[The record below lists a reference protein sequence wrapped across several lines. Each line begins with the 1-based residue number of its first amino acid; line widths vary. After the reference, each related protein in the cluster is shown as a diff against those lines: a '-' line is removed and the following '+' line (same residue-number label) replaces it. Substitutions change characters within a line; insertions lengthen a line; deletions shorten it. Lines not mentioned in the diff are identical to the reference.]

1 MASVNKPR
9 GTRNFISYRGKDVT
23 ARGVLLLLAGVA
35 RGADGGCEIGVLGY
49 DEAPAKRKTEPLHL
63 LHESEQ
69 ARQLPGQHDIFL
81 ATGARTGER
90 EHADRFGDHVHDRE
104 RLVLG
109 RRVGAYLAEVRGG
122 GAGRQIADRSAGDVA
137 NAEID
142 SPQVAFARKFLE
154 PLDRRDA
161 EHVLGESEQ
170 RAAAHSRAAEMRD

>member
-90 EHADRFGDHVHDRE
+90 QH
-104 RLVLG
+104 
-109 RRVGAYLAEVRGG
+109 
-122 GAGRQIADRSAGDVA
+122 ADRSAGDVA

-170 RAAAHSRAAEMRD
+170 RAAAH